1 MTKPR
6 KHYRPKPIRNPL
18 DRIAWIKPL
27 EDDEQRDIAVRARM
41 AYQAFRSGIA
51 NLQNAE
57 SLGAMVNIAG
67 VVAFHHTGHGKEAA
81 QAIVLDAYNALA
93 RATAHEAKS
102 GHWLLDGRGLQAVAD
117 AIDLFEE
124 AIAGLSAEQY
134 LKAIEV
140 AHRMERDEASNP
152 LVQEAA

>member
-1 MTKPR
+1 MSAR
-6 KHYRPKPIRNPL
+6 KAYRPKPIRNPL

-27 EDDEQRDIAVRARM
+27 EDDEQLDIAVRGRM
-41 AYQAFRSGIA
+41 AYQAFRAGTA

-67 VVAFHHTGHGKEAA
+67 VFAFHNTKRGKETA
-81 QAIVLDAYNALA
+81 QKIVLEAYNALS

-102 GHWLLDGRGLQAVAD
+102 SHWLLDGRGLQAIAD
-117 AIDLFEE
+117 ALDFFEE
-124 AIAGLSAEQY
+124 SIKGLSARKY
-134 LKAIEV
+134 LEAIEI

-152 LVQEAA
+152 LIQEAA